1 MPSDQQYDT
10 ADGRSRLHHELKNPL
25 AIILGR
31 TQILRRSISRLT
43 DTSPAEQ
50 ERLLASLRIIE
61 REVHVLVTRIDSV
74 QAVRYEKETRSSP
87 SAPEQS
93 STGDR

>member
-10 ADGRSRLHHELKNPL
+10 ADGRARLHHELKNPL

-31 TQILRRSISRLT
+31 TQILRRSIARGVDLC
-43 DTSPAEQ
+43 PAEQ

-61 REVHVLVTRIDSV
+61 QEVHVLVTRIDSV
-74 QAVRYEKETRSSP
+74 QSVRYEGAATSSP
-87 SAPEQS
+87 ATPEQG
-93 STGDR
+93 STGE